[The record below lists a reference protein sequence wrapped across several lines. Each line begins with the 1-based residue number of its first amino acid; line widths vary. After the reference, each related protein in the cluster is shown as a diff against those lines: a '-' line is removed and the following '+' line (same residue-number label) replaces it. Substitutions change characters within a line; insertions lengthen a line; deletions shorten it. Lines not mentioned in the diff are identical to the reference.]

1 MEWIMHFFKDMYD
14 FNVLVLFLISSYI
27 LVFIDSKALRRKCL
41 KKESKLSKAAGFIYA
56 VLGIGLYITSL
67 IIKG

>member
-14 FNVLVLFLISSYI
+14 FNILVLFLISAYL
-27 LVFIDSKALRRKCL
+27 LVFIDSKTLRRKGL
-41 KKESKLSKAAGFIYA
+41 KKESRLSRVMGFVYAA
-56 VLGIGLYITSL
+56 LGIGLYVTSL

>member
-14 FNVLVLFLISSYI
+14 FNVLVLFLISSYL
-27 LVFIDSKALRRKCL
+27 LVFIDSKALRRKGL
-41 KKESKLSKAAGFIYA
+41 NKESRLSRVMGFVYAA
-56 VLGIGLYITSL
+56 LGIGLYVTSL